1 MHAGSRRPR
10 ISRVFA
16 PAVPSA
22 VRAFGPAPSSP
33 PPRAMRDAVVAGVLA
48 LTLVALAVGTE
59 AHAEPAVI
67 YSTGGK
73 FDKSF
78 NEGAWN
84 GAKAWSEETDESF
97 AEFQI
102 DSAAQSEQ
110 ALRNFARDGKDPIVA
125 IGFNHA
131 AALAKVAPEFPD
143 AHFAIVD
150 MVVSGGNIRSIVYR
164 EHEGGFLVGMLGAMA
179 SETGK
184 LGFVGGMDIPLI
196 RKFAC
201 GYIQG
206 ARAADPT
213 VEVLVNYTGDTPAA
227 WSDPVR
233 GAEIARTQ
241 IEQGADVIM
250 QAAGGTGIGVLQAAA
265 DAGVLGIGTDSNQ
278 NGLHP
283 GRILTTM
290 LKNVDVAVYET
301 FKDGVAGFKA
311 GVVSLGIA
319 EGGIGWALDE
329 HNRDLITPEM
339 EQAAR
344 QAADLIAD
352 GEIKVHDS
360 TVDGPCPV
368 Q

>member
-1 MHAGSRRPR
+1 M
-10 ISRVFA
+10 IRVFA
-16 PAVPSA
+16 PGTPYGAGVFARP
-22 VRAFGPAPSSP
+22 PAAP
-33 PPRAMRDAVVAGVLA
+33 PPRAMRDALGAGVLA
-48 LTLVALAVGTE
+48 LTLVALAVGSD
-59 AHAEPAVI
+59 ARAEPAVI
-67 YSTGGK
+67 YSSGGK

-84 GAKAWSEETDESF
+84 GARTWSEETDESF

-102 DSAAQSEQ
+102 ENASQSEQ
-110 ALRNFARDGKDPIVA
+110 ALRSFARAGHDPIVA

-179 SETGK
+179 SQTGK
-184 LGFVGGMDIPLI
+184 LGFVGGMDLPLI

-241 IEQGADVIM
+241 IEQGADVVM

-283 GRILTTM
+283 GQVLTSM
-290 LKNVDVAVYET
+290 LKKVDVAVYET
-301 FKDGVAGFKA
+301 FKAGAQRFEPGVI
-311 GVVSLGIA
+311 SLGIA
-319 EGGIGWALDE
+319 EGGIDWALDE
-329 HNRDLITPEM
+329 HNRDLITPAM
-339 EQAAR
+339 ETAAR
-344 QAADLIAD
+344 EAAALIAE

>member
-1 MHAGSRRPR
+1 
-10 ISRVFA
+10 
-16 PAVPSA
+16 
-22 VRAFGPAPSSP
+22 
-33 PPRAMRDAVVAGVLA
+33 MRDALGAGVLA
-48 LTLVALAVGTE
+48 LTLVALAVGSD
-59 AHAEPAVI
+59 ARAEPAVI
-67 YSTGGK
+67 YSSGGK

-84 GAKAWSEETDESF
+84 GARTWSEETDESF

-102 DSAAQSEQ
+102 ENASQSEQ
-110 ALRNFARDGKDPIVA
+110 ALRSFARAGHDPIVA

-143 AHFAIVD
+143 AHFAIVN

-179 SETGK
+179 SQTGK

-241 IEQGADVIM
+241 IEQGADVVM

-283 GRILTTM
+283 GQVLTSM
-290 LKNVDVAVYET
+290 LKKVDVAVYET
-301 FKDGVAGFKA
+301 FKAGAQRFEPGVI
-311 GVVSLGIA
+311 SLGIA
-319 EGGIGWALDE
+319 EGGIDWALDE
-329 HNRDLITPEM
+329 HNRDLITPAM
-339 EQAAR
+339 ETAAR
-344 QAADLIAD
+344 EAAALIAE

>member
-1 MHAGSRRPR
+1 MNAGPRRPR
-10 ISRVFA
+10 APRVFA
-16 PAVPSA
+16 PASPLVARARRRPS
-22 VRAFGPAPSSP
+22 RALC
-33 PPRAMRDAVVAGVLA
+33 AGALALAA
-48 LTLVALAVGTE
+48 LTLGGQ

-78 NEGAWN
+78 NEGAWT
-84 GAKAWSEETDESF
+84 GAKAWAEETGESF

-102 DSAAQSEQ
+102 ENASQSEQ
-110 ALRNFARDGKDPIVA
+110 ALRTFARNGKDPIVA

-131 AALAKVAPEFPD
+131 AALAKVAPEYPD

-150 MVVSGGNIRSIVYR
+150 MVVSGGNIRSVVYR

-179 SETGK
+179 SQSGK

-201 GYIQG
+201 GYIQRGRSHGRG
-206 ARAADPT
+206 A
-213 VEVLVNYTGDTPAA
+213 VNYTGDTPAA

-241 IEQGADVIM
+241 IEQGADVVM

-283 GRILTTM
+283 GQVLTSM
-290 LKNVDVAVYET
+290 LKKVDVAVRET
-301 FKDGVAGFKA
+301 FGAGPEGFEP

-319 EGGIGWALDE
+319 EGGIAWALDD

-339 EQAAR
+339 QT
-344 QAADLIAD
+344 AADEAAALIAS

-368 Q
+368 E

>member
-1 MHAGSRRPR
+1 M
-10 ISRVFA
+10 IRVFA
-16 PAVPSA
+16 PGTPYAAGVFARP
-22 VRAFGPAPSSP
+22 PAAP
-33 PPRAMRDAVVAGVLA
+33 PPRAIRDALGAGVLA
-48 LTLVALAVGTE
+48 LTLVALAVGSD
-59 AHAEPAVI
+59 ARAEPAVI
-67 YSTGGK
+67 YSSGGK

-84 GAKAWSEETDESF
+84 GARTWSEETDESF

-102 DSAAQSEQ
+102 ENASQSEQ
-110 ALRNFARDGKDPIVA
+110 ALRSFARAGHDPIVA

-179 SETGK
+179 SQTGK

-241 IEQGADVIM
+241 IEQGADVVM

-283 GRILTTM
+283 GQVLTSM
-290 LKNVDVAVYET
+290 LKKVDVAVYET
-301 FKDGVAGFKA
+301 FKAGAQRFEPGVI
-311 GVVSLGIA
+311 SLGIA
-319 EGGIGWALDE
+319 EGGIDWALDE
-329 HNRDLITPEM
+329 HNRDLITPAM
-339 EQAAR
+339 ETAAR
-344 QAADLIAD
+344 EAAALIAE